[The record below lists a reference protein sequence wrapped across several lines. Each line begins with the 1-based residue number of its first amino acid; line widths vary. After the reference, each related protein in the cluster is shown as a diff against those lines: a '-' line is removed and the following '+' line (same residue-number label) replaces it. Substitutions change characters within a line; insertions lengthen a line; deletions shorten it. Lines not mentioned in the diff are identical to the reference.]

1 MKEDNNNSNFIIT
14 EDSIIKNQEISN
26 NMEGKT
32 FHLHT
37 HILYDIRT
45 SLGNKSDIVY
55 LEIGAY
61 AGASSSLIAS
71 HPYKTKCFALD
82 LGTPIDKK
90 IVIDNVNK
98 FKNSESTF
106 EYIKGDSMNE
116 NIIKEVY
123 NKIPYVNILFIDG
136 DHSKK
141 AVLSDFNN
149 FSKLVK
155 KGGYICFDDYLDFKY
170 SPQVYDA
177 VNEIVTSLNKKEY
190 EIIGSLEYELTKKYT
205 DMKSN
210 SIFIIKKL

>member
-1 MKEDNNNSNFIIT
+1 MKDINDNFLIT
-14 EDSIIKNQEISN
+14 EESLIKNKEISN

-45 SLGNKSDIVY
+45 SFGNESDIIY
-55 LEIGAY
+55 LEIGAF
-61 AGASSSLIAS
+61 AGASSSLISS
-71 HPYKTKCFALD
+71 HPYMTKCFALD
-82 LGTPIDKK
+82 LGSPIDKQV
-90 IVIDNVNK
+90 VINNVNK
-98 FKNSESTF
+98 FKNPQSTF

-123 NKIPYVNILFIDG
+123 NKIRYVNILFIDG
-136 DHSKK
+136 DHSKR
-141 AVLSDFNN
+141 AVFSDFNN

-170 SPQVYDA
+170 SPEVYGT
-177 VNEIVTSLNKKEY
+177 VNEIVSLLNKDEY
-190 EIIGSLEYELTKKYT
+190 EIIGSLKYELTKKYT
-205 DMKSN
+205 DMESN